1 MKEGKVVKE
10 SAERIQ
16 YIVDYIV
23 SYKTKIEALNKKG
36 LFDTATLYEI
46 FAQIVCETW
55 FEQKFI
61 NLNSSR
67 ANFPYVDLISEDSK
81 LYVQV
86 STTQDVPTKVK
97 STLEK
102 IRDSKSSNLE
112 KVEKLYF
119 CVLSNDSIDKVK
131 DYVGEDRI
139 GNIDFV
145 KKDNLITTD
154 DIIQRAKTDIKFQ
167 KALFDFLQN
176 ENDSLM
182 QIGDKLDGSIA
193 ISKTLIKNN
202 IDDLLNDEYEIDR
215 TELIRTIQEDG
226 EKYISIQGEAGAG
239 KSALCKKILADE
251 ELVLYARAEKISES
265 KNLEDIWGFDIRK
278 AAKYLK
284 QRRLVIYI
292 DALEF
297 IADSAKTK
305 LDLLQQI
312 YETVK
317 AYNNIFVITS
327 CRSSDRNAF
336 VKIENIYHIKTYE
349 IDLLSDNQIIKVAQK
364 YRIIQDLWDA
374 KSYMQ
379 LLRSPFYLNLI
390 IKEIKDFRKITDVEG
405 FRNLIWND
413 VICMKGKSL
422 PSGIDSFDIR
432 KAVEKIVFD
441 RARNFLTGIRK
452 EEIGEEIVNALL
464 SENIITVCVDDTVRL
479 KYDIFEDIC
488 FERFIDSE
496 YDNCKGNYDDFF
508 LKLEELER
516 CIYRRYQIWVEN
528 KLFTKGNREK
538 FLFKLLDTDTV
549 PNDWKTQTVVGIV
562 KSNFCGE
569 FIEEYEASI
578 SGDLLWEFVRL
589 VNNFAFETTIL
600 NLKFENVYSKLK
612 PIGMGR
618 PYLINLIYKNGIHKE
633 TTNETSIQKLCCD
646 YSQAAVYNEMAANS
660 ACKILEFYIE
670 EKMKKISSERYYDI
684 SEEINNCLLPVYR
697 MAKYS
702 KEWLKQ
708 FWAERIAG
716 YLNGDG
722 KKQRVDEDI
731 IEYVLKNAVPA
742 LAQNLPRE
750 LCEIAD
756 TYWIKLSENDERD
769 CYYHSSL
776 DNAKEYGLSRK
787 ADPYKFEYRNI
798 YENAF
803 LNILI
808 QYNWIIALEWIIRL
822 TNHVADSMRTLS
834 PESVYEITIW
844 EESPQDERKY
854 ICNPNF
860 WLAGIQEHRVHE
872 LISDAIYL
880 FTKMAIREINS
891 KNNNEELVI
900 KFAEY
905 IKSQI
910 VKKSNNTMMLSV
922 LAEIGRNCEKII
934 PGYSLF
940 LATSIDLVMLDSQ
953 KIGLLAPNPDKQL
966 YEKLILMSV
975 GIPELKSRYDI
986 EVKGNDSLQEYVLKL
1001 QLLGNFYREKA
1012 ERILD
1017 YLYSIIPNQG
1027 EFARYNLQ
1035 IQKMDLRNASISKI
1049 DTNTYALVPEI
1060 EGDAKKIVEE
1070 NRQSK
1075 YSIEKEEFQ
1084 KIINSCNSKM
1094 EGGKFELQDCIDTIN
1109 QLKVL
1114 IKTSDVP
1121 GQLQNM
1127 LVMIMACALS
1137 KDEITLEQRSEL
1149 CNDWMEGIDN
1159 IFNNH
1164 TYVFEIALVKV
1175 LFKQVEY
1182 EMDVSVKNRMK
1193 RQMIDCLLYRE
1204 QQGVISKI
1212 AYYLKEYLTE
1222 NERLA
1227 KSLFN
1232 TIIEISEDKI
1242 AYYKYNV
1249 AKLNLIGKKIDYQ
1262 PNRKKPPTWVRDIF
1276 EEYNIEHYQSKREE
1290 IIDMMLLRESK
1301 KDLSDWKID
1310 NCDIQTLCY
1319 VSNCGLNF
1327 SDEDFKHVMRCI
1339 FSYIISIITTVKH
1352 YHEYLDVYAIAEIK
1366 SFIKKNL
1373 ISDQYAFQLVDLL
1386 FETHDFV
1393 KMNEDAYEVYD
1404 DISSYILAIY
1414 FDGHSDAKV
1423 RRHCENLIK
1432 YMEEKI
1438 LYIKEERVRNRL
1450 SSVLFLTFGKFH
1462 MQDWNE
1468 IYTTFSYKDKMF
1480 LNSIWSKYAWLH
1492 FRDFICVIDQMH
1504 IKALLPEVLIP
1515 LNISLQKLKE
1525 NLLHYEKIVK
1535 ESEGV
1540 INKIITKAFLDFND
1554 EVKADRELTQV
1565 FENFLSMLIELD
1577 MEEAAVILDEFRIH

>member
-1 MKEGKVVKE
+1 MKE

-46 FAQIVCETW
+46 FAQIVCEIW

-176 ENDSLM
+176 ENDSL
-182 QIGDKLDGSIA
+182 
-193 ISKTLIKNN
+193 
-202 IDDLLNDEYEIDR
+202 
-215 TELIRTIQEDG
+215 
-226 EKYISIQGEAGAG
+226 
-239 KSALCKKILADE
+239 
-251 ELVLYARAEKISES
+251 
-265 KNLEDIWGFDIRK
+265 
-278 AAKYLK
+278 
-284 QRRLVIYI
+284 
-292 DALEF
+292 
-297 IADSAKTK
+297 
-305 LDLLQQI
+305 
-312 YETVK
+312 
-317 AYNNIFVITS
+317 
-327 CRSSDRNAF
+327 NAF

-422 PSGIDSFDIR
+422 PSGIDSSDIR

-441 RARNFLTGIRK
+441 RARNFLTGVRK

-633 TTNETSIQKLCCD
+633 TTNETTNETSIQKLCCD

-722 KKQRVDEDI
+722 RKQRVDEDI

-756 TYWIKLSENDERD
+756 TYWIKLSEDDERD

-787 ADPYKFEYRNI
+787 ADSYKFEYRNI

-834 PESVYEITIW
+834 PESVYEICT
-844 EESPQDERKY
+844 
-854 ICNPNF
+854 
-860 WLAGIQEHRVHE
+860 
-872 LISDAIYL
+872 
-880 FTKMAIREINS
+880 
-891 KNNNEELVI
+891 
-900 KFAEY
+900 
-905 IKSQI
+905 
-910 VKKSNNTMMLSV
+910 
-922 LAEIGRNCEKII
+922 
-934 PGYSLF
+934 
-940 LATSIDLVMLDSQ
+940 
-953 KIGLLAPNPDKQL
+953 
-966 YEKLILMSV
+966 
-975 GIPELKSRYDI
+975 
-986 EVKGNDSLQEYVLKL
+986 
-1001 QLLGNFYREKA
+1001 
-1012 ERILD
+1012 
-1017 YLYSIIPNQG
+1017 
-1027 EFARYNLQ
+1027 
-1035 IQKMDLRNASISKI
+1035 
-1049 DTNTYALVPEI
+1049 
-1060 EGDAKKIVEE
+1060 
-1070 NRQSK
+1070 
-1075 YSIEKEEFQ
+1075 
-1084 KIINSCNSKM
+1084 
-1094 EGGKFELQDCIDTIN
+1094 
-1109 QLKVL
+1109 
-1114 IKTSDVP
+1114 
-1121 GQLQNM
+1121 
-1127 LVMIMACALS
+1127 
-1137 KDEITLEQRSEL
+1137 
-1149 CNDWMEGIDN
+1149 
-1159 IFNNH
+1159 
-1164 TYVFEIALVKV
+1164 
-1175 LFKQVEY
+1175 
-1182 EMDVSVKNRMK
+1182 
-1193 RQMIDCLLYRE
+1193 
-1204 QQGVISKI
+1204 
-1212 AYYLKEYLTE
+1212 
-1222 NERLA
+1222 
-1227 KSLFN
+1227 
-1232 TIIEISEDKI
+1232 
-1242 AYYKYNV
+1242 
-1249 AKLNLIGKKIDYQ
+1249 
-1262 PNRKKPPTWVRDIF
+1262 
-1276 EEYNIEHYQSKREE
+1276 
-1290 IIDMMLLRESK
+1290 
-1301 KDLSDWKID
+1301 
-1310 NCDIQTLCY
+1310 
-1319 VSNCGLNF
+1319 
-1327 SDEDFKHVMRCI
+1327 
-1339 FSYIISIITTVKH
+1339 
-1352 YHEYLDVYAIAEIK
+1352 
-1366 SFIKKNL
+1366 
-1373 ISDQYAFQLVDLL
+1373 
-1386 FETHDFV
+1386 
-1393 KMNEDAYEVYD
+1393 
-1404 DISSYILAIY
+1404 
-1414 FDGHSDAKV
+1414 
-1423 RRHCENLIK
+1423 
-1432 YMEEKI
+1432 
-1438 LYIKEERVRNRL
+1438 
-1450 SSVLFLTFGKFH
+1450 
-1462 MQDWNE
+1462 
-1468 IYTTFSYKDKMF
+1468 
-1480 LNSIWSKYAWLH
+1480 
-1492 FRDFICVIDQMH
+1492 
-1504 IKALLPEVLIP
+1504 
-1515 LNISLQKLKE
+1515 
-1525 NLLHYEKIVK
+1525 
-1535 ESEGV
+1535 
-1540 INKIITKAFLDFND
+1540 
-1554 EVKADRELTQV
+1554 
-1565 FENFLSMLIELD
+1565 
-1577 MEEAAVILDEFRIH
+1577 